1 MFYNKKKLNNIGGEK
16 MKDKICKTC
25 GQYCITVSDLTKGM
39 CCNCYEQIRED
50 IRQSDIESEHD
61 YYNGDGLWQLLYKKK
76 IAIKGVRRY
85 TIAYILSI
93 IGFNL
98 RETL

>member
-1 MFYNKKKLNNIGGEK
+1 

-61 YYNGDGLWQLLYKKK
+61 YYNGDGLW
-76 IAIKGVRRY
+76 
-85 TIAYILSI
+85 
-93 IGFNL
+93 
-98 RETL
+98 